1 MSIRPL
7 PRRLRPLSAALTVAL
22 VALAAA
28 GSVLAQPARAS
39 AASSCVF
46 AAHRGYTAH
55 HPENSMLS
63 FEAAVHQH
71 ADYLEMD
78 VQSTKDGWFAIMHD
92 KTIDRTTTG
101 SGRIIDKTWAHLQ
114 HATMSDGQHV
124 PSLGAV
130 LAMAKPTGV
139 KVLLELKWVPN
150 SRLERFH
157 KVIEDFG
164 ASRVVVNSFSPYVAK
179 RFHQLYPDV
188 ASALDV
194 NKAISLSQAKVYG
207 GVMPDYRHVTGT
219 WLSSMKAAGV
229 PVYLWTLD
237 NATLWGRYQ
246 GKAALVLTN
255 KAAEYD
261 AWRAKSCA

>member
-1 MSIRPL
+1 MSLPPL
-7 PRRLRPLSAALTVAL
+7 PRRVRPLSAALAVAL
-22 VALAAA
+22 VALAVA
-28 GSVLAQPARAS
+28 GSVLAQPAQART
-39 AASSCVF
+39 ASSCVF

-55 HPENSMLS
+55 HPENSLLS

-92 KTIDRTTTG
+92 QTIDRTTTG
-101 SGRIIDKTWAHLQ
+101 SGRIIDKTWAQLR
-114 HATMSDGQHV
+114 HARMSDGQHV
-124 PSLGAV
+124 PSLGSV
-130 LAMAKPTGV
+130 LRMAKPTGV

-150 SRLERFH
+150 TRLERFR

-194 NKAISLSQAKVYG
+194 NKAVSVTQAKLYG
-207 GVMPDYRHVTGT
+207 GVMPDYRHVTDA
-219 WLSSMKAAGV
+219 WLSTMQAAGV

-237 NATLWGRYQ
+237 NATLWARYQ

-255 KAAEYD
+255 KAADYD
-261 AWRAKSCA
+261 AWRAENCS

>member
-1 MSIRPL
+1 MSIRPTA
-7 PRRLRPLSAALTVAL
+7 RRLRPLSAALAL
-22 VALAAA
+22 AVVALAAA
-28 GSVLAQPARAS
+28 GSVLAAPARAG

-55 HPENSMLS
+55 HPENSLLS

-92 KTIDRTTTG
+92 ETINRTTTG
-101 SGRIIDKTWAHLQ
+101 SGRIIDKTWANLQ

-124 PSLGAV
+124 PSLGSV
-130 LAMAKPTGV
+130 LTMAKPTPV
-139 KVLLELKWVPN
+139 KVMLELKWVP
-150 SRLERFH
+150 STRFARFK
-157 KVIEDFG
+157 KVIDDFG
-164 ASRVVVNSFSPYVAK
+164 ADRVVVNSFSPYVVK
-179 RFHQLYPDV
+179 RFHQLYP
-188 ASALDV
+188 SIPTALDV

-207 GVMPDYRHVTGT
+207 GVMPDYRHVTGS

-237 NATLWGRYQ
+237 NATLWARYQ

-261 AWRAKSCA
+261 AWRATSCS